1 MVGEIF
7 IHVHNP
13 GFVLKR
19 EEGGKERKKR
29 RWWVEDYVD
38 QYVVLCEPRRSH
50 NRYDVGCMSSIA
62 SSNNT

>member
-19 EEGGKERKKR
+19 EEEKKMVGR
-29 RWWVEDYVD
+29 GLCELICRLV
-38 QYVVLCEPRRSH
+38 CEPRRSH
-50 NRYDVGCMSSIA
+50 NRYNVVCLRCIA
-62 SSNNT
+62 SSNST